1 MRRLGLANRL
11 TLTLVM
17 VVVAFQAISVLGLL
31 RLQHDDQDDW
41 RLPVPVRIAAAA
53 AALDRTS
60 SSQRDDLLVAL
71 NGDATR
77 FFIADGV
84 PAGYRLRGGPLPILL
99 RSYGAALEGRDVRLL
114 VPEEKRRF
122 RPRLEGRRTAV
133 YAVSVALADGQRLV
147 VAPGLSQRRRRIAL
161 AALVFNLAVGL
172 AAAFLVWR
180 TVRRATRD
188 LQAIA
193 DASDRFAVDLAAPP
207 MDETGHA
214 EARRV
219 ASAFN
224 RMRARIQALMGERMR
239 MLAAAAHDLKT
250 LMTRLRLRVALIDDP
265 DQRARADRD
274 VALMATLI
282 EDVLLVARGEERPV
296 VLAPV
301 DVGRLL
307 TDLVNERQTLG
318 QSVTL
323 ERPEPGQVLADAGGL
338 RRIVENL
345 VENAVA
351 YAGAAEVS
359 FRRGDDRWRL
369 AVVDHGPGLSPGFAD
384 QAFEPFA
391 RGEASRSRETGGSGL
406 GLSIARSLAHQM
418 GAEIRLETTPGGG
431 LTAVL
436 LFKAPV

>member
-11 TLTLVM
+11 TLTLVL
-17 VVVAFQAISVLGLL
+17 VVVALQAVSVLGLM
-31 RLQHDDQDDW
+31 RFQRGDQDEW

-53 AALDRTS
+53 AALDRTP
-60 SSQRDDLLVAL
+60 SQERDDLLVAL

-84 PAGYRLRGGPLPILL
+84 PAGYRAHGGPLPALL
-99 RSYGAALEGRDVRLL
+99 RSYDAALGARDVRLL
-114 VPEEKRRF
+114 VPEERRRF
-122 RPRLEGRRTAV
+122 RPQVQRRQTAV

-147 VAPGLSQRRRRIAL
+147 VAPGLGQRRRSMAM
-161 AALVFNLAVGL
+161 AALVFSLLVGL
-172 AAAFLVWR
+172 TAAFLVWR
-180 TVRRATRD
+180 MVHRATRD

-193 DASDRFAVDLAAPP
+193 DASDRFARDLGAPP

-224 RMRARIQALMGERMR
+224 RMRARIKALVSERMR

-250 LMTRLRLRVALIDDP
+250 LMTRLRLRVALIEDP

-282 EDVLLVARGEERPV
+282 EDVLLVARGEERPA

-301 DVGRLL
+301 DVAELVTELVRERAALGQAVTLGRLEAGR
-307 TDLVNERQTLG
+307 VQ
-318 QSVTL
+318 
-323 ERPEPGQVLADAGGL
+323 ADSGGL
-338 RRIVENL
+338 RRILENL
-345 VENAVA
+345 IENAVT
-351 YAGAAEVS
+351 YAGSAEVG
-359 FRRGDDRWRL
+359 FERDDDRWRL
-369 AVVDHGPGLSPGFAD
+369 TVVDHGPGLSPAFEA

-406 GLSIARSLAHQM
+406 GLAIARSLAQQM
-418 GAEIRLETTPGGG
+418 GASVRLETTPGGG
-431 LTAVL
+431 LTAVI
-436 LFKAPV
+436 LFRTD

>member
-1 MRRLGLANRL
+1 
-11 TLTLVM
+11 
-17 VVVAFQAISVLGLL
+17 
-31 RLQHDDQDDW
+31 
-41 RLPVPVRIAAAA
+41 
-53 AALDRTS
+53 
-60 SSQRDDLLVAL
+60 
-71 NGDATR
+71 
-77 FFIADGV
+77 
-84 PAGYRLRGGPLPILL
+84 
-99 RSYGAALEGRDVRLL
+99 
-114 VPEEKRRF
+114 
-122 RPRLEGRRTAV
+122 
-133 YAVSVALADGQRLV
+133 
-147 VAPGLSQRRRRIAL
+147 
-161 AALVFNLAVGL
+161 
-172 AAAFLVWR
+172 
-180 TVRRATRD
+180 
-188 LQAIA
+188 
-193 DASDRFAVDLAAPP
+193 
-207 MDETGHA
+207 
-214 EARRV
+214 
-219 ASAFN
+219 
-224 RMRARIQALMGERMR
+224 MGERMR

-250 LMTRLRLRVALIDDP
+250 LMTRLRLRVALIEDP

-307 TDLVNERQTLG
+307 TDLVSERQALG
-318 QSVTL
+318 QAVTL
-323 ERPEPGQVLADAGGL
+323 ATLEFGQVRADAGGL

-359 FRRGDDRWRL
+359 FHRDDDRWRL

-431 LTAVL
+431 LTAVV
-436 LFKAPV
+436 LFKAD

>member
-1 MRRLGLANRL
+1 VRRLGLANRL
-11 TLTLVM
+11 TLTLVL
-17 VVVAFQAISVLGLL
+17 VVVALQAVSVLGLM
-31 RLQHDDQDDW
+31 RFQRGDQDEW

-53 AALDRTS
+53 AALDRTPS
-60 SSQRDDLLVAL
+60 HERDDLLVAL

-84 PAGYRLRGGPLPILL
+84 PTGYRAHGGPLPVLL
-99 RSYGAALEGRDVRLL
+99 RSYGAVLAARDVRLL
-114 VPEEKRRF
+114 VPEERRRF
-122 RPRLEGRRTAV
+122 RPRLQRRQTAV

-147 VAPGLSQRRRRIAL
+147 VAPGLGQRRRSMAL
-161 AALVFNLAVGL
+161 AALVFNLLVGL
-172 AAAFLVWR
+172 TAAFLVWR
-180 TVRRATRD
+180 MVHRATRD

-193 DASDRFAVDLAAPP
+193 DASDRFARDLAAPP
-207 MDETGHA
+207 MEETGHA

-250 LMTRLRLRVALIDDP
+250 LMTRLRLRVALIEDP

-307 TDLVNERQTLG
+307 TDLVSERQALG
-318 QSVTL
+318 QAVTL
-323 ERPEPGQVLADAGGL
+323 ATLEFGQVRADAGGL

-359 FRRGDDRWRL
+359 FHRDDDRWRL

-431 LTAVL
+431 LTAVV
-436 LFKAPV
+436 LFKAD

>member
-1 MRRLGLANRL
+1 MKRLSLANRL
-11 TLTLVM
+11 TLTLV
-17 VVVAFQAISVLGLL
+17 VVVVVFQLISVLGLL
-31 RLQHDDQDDW
+31 QLQGDRKDDW

-53 AALDRTS
+53 AALDRTP

-77 FFIADGV
+77 FFITEGV
-84 PAGYRLRGGPLPILL
+84 PAGYRLRAGALPVLL
-99 RSYGAALEGRDVRLL
+99 RSYGAVLEGRDVRLL

-122 RPRLEGRRTAV
+122 RPRMEGRRTAV
-133 YAVSVALADGQRLV
+133 YAISVALADGQRLV
-147 VAPGLSQRRRRIAL
+147 VAPGLGQRRRSMAM
-161 AALVFNLAVGL
+161 AALIFNLVVGL
-172 AAAFLVWR
+172 AAALLVWR
-180 TVRRATRD
+180 TVWRATRD

-250 LMTRLRLRVALIDDP
+250 LMTRLRLRVALIEDP

-282 EDVLLVARGEERPV
+282 EDVLLVARGEERPL

-301 DVGRLL
+301 DVDHLL
-307 TDLVNERQTLG
+307 TDLVNERQQLGQPVTLG
-318 QSVTL
+318 VVETGL
-323 ERPEPGQVLADAGGL
+323 VLGDAGGL

-351 YAGAAEVS
+351 YAGAADVR
-359 FRRGDDRWRL
+359 FYRDDDRWRL
-369 AVVDHGPGLSPGFAD
+369 AVVDHGPGLSPAFAD
-384 QAFEPFA
+384 RAFEPFA
-391 RGEASRSRETGGSGL
+391 REEASRSRATGGSGL
-406 GLSIARSLAHQM
+406 GLSIARALAQQM
-418 GAEIRLETTPGGG
+418 GAELRLETTPGGG

-436 LFKAPV
+436 LFKT

>member
-1 MRRLGLANRL
+1 MRRLSLANRL
-11 TLTLVM
+11 TLTLVI

-31 RLQHDDQDDW
+31 RLQGDKEDDW

-53 AALDRTS
+53 AALDRTP

-77 FFIADGV
+77 FFISDGV
-84 PAGYRLRGGPLPILL
+84 PAGYRLRGGPLPVLL
-99 RSYGAALEGRDVRLL
+99 RSYGASLEGRDVRLL

-147 VAPGLSQRRRRIAL
+147 VAPGLGQRRRSIAL
-161 AALVFNLAVGL
+161 AALVFNLAVGF
-172 AAAFLVWR
+172 AAALLVWR
-180 TVRRATRD
+180 TVWRATRD
-188 LQAIA
+188 LQTIA

-224 RMRARIQALMGERMR
+224 RMRARIQALMSERMR

-250 LMTRLRLRVALIDDP
+250 LMTRLRLRVALIEDP

-296 VLAPV
+296 VLTLV
-301 DVGRLL
+301 DVERLL
-307 TDLVNERQTLG
+307 ADLVQERQALG
-318 QSVTL
+318 QPVTL
-323 ERPEPGQVLADAGGL
+323 DALEAGQVLADVGGL

-345 VENAVA
+345 IENAVA

-359 FRRGDDRWRL
+359 FRRDEDRWRL
-369 AVVDHGPGLSPGFAD
+369 AVIDHGPGLSPDFISR
-384 QAFEPFA
+384 AFEPFS
-391 RGEASRSRETGGSGL
+391 RGEASRSRATGGSGL
-406 GLSIARSLAHQM
+406 GLSIARALSQQM
-418 GAEIRLETTPGGG
+418 GAELRLETTPGGG
-431 LTAVL
+431 LSAVL
-436 LFKAPV
+436 LLKAL

>member
-11 TLTLVM
+11 TLTLVL
-17 VVVAFQAISVLGLL
+17 VVVVFQAISVLGLL
-31 RLQHDDQDDW
+31 RLQRSSQDDW

-53 AALDRTS
+53 AALDRTPS
-60 SSQRDDLLVAL
+60 AQRDDLLVAL

-77 FFIADGV
+77 FFIADGT
-84 PAGYRLRGGPLPILL
+84 PAGYRPRGGTLPVLL
-99 RSYGAALEGRDVRLL
+99 RSYGAALEDRDVRLL

-122 RPRLEGRRTAV
+122 RPRLEARRTAV
-133 YAVSVALADGQRLV
+133 YAISVALADGQRLV
-147 VAPGLSQRRRRIAL
+147 VAPGLSERRRSIAL

-224 RMRARIQALMGERMR
+224 RMRARIQALMGERM
-239 MLAAAAHDLKT
+239 LAAAAHDLKT

-307 TDLVNERQTLG
+307 IDLVSERQALG

-323 ERPEPGQVLADAGGL
+323 ETLERAQVQADIDGL

-345 VENAVA
+345 LENAVA

-359 FRRGDDRWRL
+359 FRRDEDRWRL

-406 GLSIARSLAHQM
+406 GLSIARALAHQM

-436 LFKAPV
+436 LFRAA